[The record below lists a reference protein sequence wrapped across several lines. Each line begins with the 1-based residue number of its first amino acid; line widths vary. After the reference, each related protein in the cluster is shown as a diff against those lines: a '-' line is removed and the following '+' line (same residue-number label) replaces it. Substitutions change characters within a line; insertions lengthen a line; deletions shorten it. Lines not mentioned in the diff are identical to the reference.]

1 MSRVQLIGHY
11 GSDKQIA
18 LAAWTS
24 TSRELTPQKEER
36 IPKLVEDLF
45 TNRHMTCFERG
56 ILHFLVET
64 DIASHI
70 HLIKHRTIGTNG
82 ESARYKELK
91 EDKMYFPPDW
101 KEIKCSAEIEDND
114 GAVFTMNGQR
124 WSDILHTY
132 AQLGNDLYHQ
142 SLKDLTPILG
152 RKRAKESARYFKT
165 YNSVIT
171 TDVILN
177 MSSFA
182 NFYKL
187 RHNDKAQLEISEIAA
202 EMMELAENIEGN
214 PFETTLR
221 MIKNQ

>member
-1 MSRVQLIGHY
+1 MSRVQLIGYY

-45 TNRHMTCFERG
+45 TNKHMTCFERG

-91 EDKMYFPPDW
+91 EDKYYIPHDW
-101 KEIKCSAEIEDND
+101 KE
-114 GAVFTMNGQR
+114 GASSYMGTQAIGWAYRLEQFTKEAN
-124 WSDILHTY
+124 
-132 AQLGNDLYHQ
+132 NLYHQ
-142 SLKDLTPILG
+142 CLEELTPVLG

-187 RHNDKAQLEISEIAA
+187 RHSDKAQLEISEIAA

-214 PFETTLR
+214 PFETTLK
-221 MIKNQ
+221 MIKGQ